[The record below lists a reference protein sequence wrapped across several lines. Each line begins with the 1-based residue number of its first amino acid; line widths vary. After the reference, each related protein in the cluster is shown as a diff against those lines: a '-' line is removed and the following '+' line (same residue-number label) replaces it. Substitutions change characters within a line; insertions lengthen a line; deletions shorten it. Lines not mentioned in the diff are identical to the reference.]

1 MTYTQSCPPAGC
13 GLVGQQRHV
22 CVKDVT
28 DKKAKEKERP
38 KEDRMQSVGIGQ
50 TAVPT
55 GVRKGDFVPKTCEGP
70 RTLQES
76 SSGKLGR
83 QERRISGW
91 RRTAA

>member
-1 MTYTQSCPPAGC
+1 MTYTQSCPPGGR

-28 DKKAKEKERP
+28 DKKAKERP
-38 KEDRMQSVGIGQ
+38 EEDRMRSVGIGQ

-55 GVRKGDFVPKTCEGP
+55 GVHKGDFVPKTCEGP
-70 RTLQES
+70 RTLEES
-76 SSGKLGR
+76 LSGRLDR